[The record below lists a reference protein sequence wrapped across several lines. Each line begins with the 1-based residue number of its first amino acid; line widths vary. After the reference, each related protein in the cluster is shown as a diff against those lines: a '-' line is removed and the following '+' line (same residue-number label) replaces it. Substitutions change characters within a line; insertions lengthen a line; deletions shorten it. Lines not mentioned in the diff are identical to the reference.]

1 MEYISPDFNIVEFD
15 FMSSMGKSNELPG
28 RPIKPSK

>member
-15 FMSSMGKSNELPG
+15 FMSGSNPSNELPG
-28 RPIKPSK
+28 RPINPTK

>member
-15 FMSSMGKSNELPG
+15 FKNNIFNSNNETPFLPV
-28 RPIKPSK
+28 PIG